1 VFINGL
7 CEKGI
12 RISLGKEEMCKC
24 YVSVEGKFLQNLSCY
39 LMLLLFYLVHG
50 GWS

>member
-1 VFINGL
+1 MKGL
-7 CEKGI
+7 KQV
-12 RISLGKEEMCKC
+12 LAKEEMCKC
-24 YVSVEGKFLQNLSCY
+24 YVRVEGRFLQNLRCY